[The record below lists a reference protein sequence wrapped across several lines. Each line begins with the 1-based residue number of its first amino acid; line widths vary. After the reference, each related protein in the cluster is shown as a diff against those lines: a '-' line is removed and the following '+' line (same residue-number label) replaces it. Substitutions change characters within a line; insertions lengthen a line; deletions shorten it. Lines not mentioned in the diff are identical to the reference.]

1 MHKIRLKT
9 LLTGLL
15 YALVLIVLYFFQTA
29 VFPYLPLF
37 GVKPLIL
44 PVAVVGV
51 ALLEG
56 VVSGGTFGLFAGI
69 LCDVSLNQPA
79 ITCTVILTVMG
90 LAIGILSETVL
101 AHGFPSYVFAAACA
115 LLALSLC
122 QMFSLFVYGGV
133 SFLPLLGTALRQTLY
148 SLIFTLPLYY
158 IVRLVGRASHS
169 S

>member
-1 MHKIRLKT
+1 MPKIRPRT
-9 LLTGLL
+9 LITVLL
-15 YALVLIVLYFFQTA
+15 HALLLITLYFFQAA

-56 VVSGGTFGLFAGI
+56 VVSGGMFGLFAGI

-79 ITCTVILTVMG
+79 IECTVILTVVG
-90 LAIGILSETVL
+90 LAVGILSETVL
-101 AHGFPSYVFAAACA
+101 AHGFPSYVFAAACSLFA
-115 LLALSLC
+115 LALC
-122 QMFSLFVYGGV
+122 QMFGLFVYSGV
-133 SFLPLLGTALRQTLY
+133 SFLPLLTTALRQTLY
-148 SLIFTLPLYY
+148 SLFFTLPLYY
-158 IVRLVGRASHS
+158 LVRLVGYTSRS